1 MKRKMQSKGDWR
13 VDELE
18 RDFLSE
24 VCHMRMEIAYKKL
37 LKTRTHKETKRVKER
52 DEAIEELYQQ
62 VEKECTEEGKKLLF
76 KYTDEMVYR
85 ESDDA
90 DFYYKS
96 GFTDGVQLMC
106 MLQKMETK
114 ML

>member
-1 MKRKMQSKGDWR
+1 MKKKMLNKGDLG

-18 RDFLSE
+18 QDFLNE
-24 VCHMRMEIAYKKL
+24 ICHMRMEIAYKRL
-37 LKTRTHKETKRVKER
+37 MQTRTHKEAKRTKER

-85 ESDDA
+85 ESADA

-96 GFTDGVQLMC
+96 GFYDGVHLIV
-106 MLQKMETK
+106 MLQKLTTK
-114 ML
+114 LQ

>member
-1 MKRKMQSKGDWR
+1 MMKKIQIKGDLGM
-13 VDELE
+13 DELDQ
-18 RDFLSE
+18 DFIDE
-24 VCHMRMEIAYKKL
+24 VSNMRMEIAYKRL
-37 LKTRTHKETKRVKER
+37 LQTRTHKEAKRTKER

-96 GFTDGVQLMC
+96 GFNDGVQLIV
-106 MLQKMETK
+106 MLQKLATN
-114 ML
+114 LQ